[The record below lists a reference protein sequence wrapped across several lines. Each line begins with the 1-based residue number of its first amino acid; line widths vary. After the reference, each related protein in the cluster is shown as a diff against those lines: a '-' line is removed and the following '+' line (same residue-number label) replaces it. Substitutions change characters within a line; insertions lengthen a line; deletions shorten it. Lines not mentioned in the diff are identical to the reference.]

1 MKSSMFFSSD
11 IEYVIRIYQSGV
23 HLNKIWNA
31 KHTHADSRLYM
42 KRQKFQQPRGVHETM
57 KPVELLKQY
66 IKLASQENDIV
77 LDPFMGSGSTGIA
90 CKELNRNFIGYELEP
105 KYFDIAQQRIKET
118 N

>member
-1 MKSSMFFSSD
+1 M
-11 IEYVIRIYQSGV
+11 
-23 HLNKIWNA
+23 
-31 KHTHADSRLYM
+31 
-42 KRQKFQQPRGVHETM
+42 
-57 KPVELLKQY
+57 
-66 IKLASQENDIV
+66 

>member
-1 MKSSMFFSSD
+1 
-11 IEYVIRIYQSGV
+11 
-23 HLNKIWNA
+23 
-31 KHTHADSRLYM
+31 
-42 KRQKFQQPRGVHETM
+42 M